1 MKILNKR
8 LLMFVAACL
17 ISVNVNAAEITDVTY
32 DMGNI
37 KVRGTAAKESDIKLV
52 ITDADSAV
60 NDING
65 ILGIKEFKS
74 EENGSFIAEVSISE
88 DLKGVNSPENI
99 ILSIKEKGTAKA
111 VKPLVYAYES
121 EINTLVSEIQTSGS
135 LKLIFDEANETD
147 TANNTEENEKRIK
160 RIMTVMGFCVE
171 QLEQLSEIGQAEM
184 LNIYDSNIDLHN
196 CSGREMVK
204 EINSMLGLG
213 FINDDNPY
221 GYSLLKA
228 EFSGVEYAN
237 ITDMERKAY
246 IDSFIYEKLYENY
259 ESFYTAY
266 RKANVL
272 YEVNTALSS
281 NLEGIMADY
290 ETDLEISANTS
301 YTQFKGFNN
310 YKKGTAID
318 IIVNDLTTSRIYS
331 SADFV
336 KILEKAVETAL
347 KNDIPSDRGP
357 GSSSGGSSGGG
368 KNTVVKT
375 DAPKVEKNQAAT
387 FSDFS
392 SNHWAYSAVMNLS
405 EKSVINGYED
415 GSFRPENSVTRA
427 EFIKMIVT
435 ATGGIEKSAQ
445 CDFSDVSENDWFYE
459 AVATGYK
466 NKLIT
471 GSDGTFRPFDT
482 ITRQEAA
489 TIIYRRLLGMNVQ
502 PEAIRDAHIFND
514 ESLIADYA
522 KNAIDA
528 LYKNGIIN
536 GVSDSEFKPLEGCT
550 RAQSAMLIYSA
561 FCK

>member
-1 MKILNKR
+1 M
-8 LLMFVAACL
+8 
-17 ISVNVNAAEITDVTY
+17 NVNAAEISTVTY
-32 DMGNI
+32 DMGKI
-37 KVRGTAAKESDIKLV
+37 KVSGTAAKESDIKLV
-52 ITDADSAV
+52 ITDAGSAV

-65 ILGIKEFKS
+65 ILAIKEFKS
-74 EENGSFIAEVSISE
+74 GENGSFIAEVSISE

-111 VKPLVYAYES
+111 VKPLVYAYRS
-121 EINTLVSEIQTSGS
+121 EINTFVSNVHTSES
-135 LKLIFDEANETD
+135 LKLIFDGAAEN
-147 TANNTEENEKRIK
+147 EENEKRIK
-160 RIMTVMGFCVE
+160 RIMTVMGFSMN
-171 QLEQLSEIGQAEM
+171 QFEQLSETAQGKM
-184 LNIYDSNIDLHN
+184 LEIYDSNIDLHS
-196 CSGREMVK
+196 CSGSEMVK
-204 EINSMLGLG
+204 EFNSMLGLG

-357 GSSSGGSSGGG
+357 GSSSGGSPGGG

-445 CDFSDVSENDWFYE
+445 CDFSDVSENNWFYE

>member
-8 LLMFVAACL
+8 LLVFAAACL
-17 ISVNVNAAEITDVTY
+17 ISMNVNAAEISTVTY
-32 DMGNI
+32 DMGKI
-37 KVRGTAAKESDIKLV
+37 KVSGTAAKESDIKLV
-52 ITDADSAV
+52 ITDAGSAV

-65 ILGIKEFKS
+65 ILAIKEFKS
-74 EENGSFIAEVSISE
+74 GENGSFIAEVSISE

-111 VKPLVYAYES
+111 VKPLVYAYKS
-121 EINTLVSEIQTSGS
+121 EINTFVSNVHTSES
-135 LKLIFDEANETD
+135 LKLIFDGAAEN
-147 TANNTEENEKRIK
+147 EENEKRIK
-160 RIMTVMGFCVE
+160 RIMTVMGFSMN
-171 QLEQLSEIGQAEM
+171 QFEQLSETAQGKM
-184 LNIYDSNIDLHN
+184 LEIYDSNIDLQS
-196 CSGREMVK
+196 CSGSEMVK
-204 EINSMLGLG
+204 EFNSMLGLG

-318 IIVNDLTTSRIYS
+318 IIVKDLTTSRIYS

>member
-8 LLMFVAACL
+8 LLVFAAACL
-17 ISVNVNAAEITDVTY
+17 ISMNVNAAEISTVTY
-32 DMGNI
+32 DMGKI
-37 KVRGTAAKESDIKLV
+37 KVSGTAAKESDIKLV
-52 ITDADSAV
+52 ITDAGSAV

-65 ILGIKEFKS
+65 ILAIKEFKS
-74 EENGSFIAEVSISE
+74 EENGFFMVDVSVSE
-88 DLKGVNSPENI
+88 SLKGVNSPENI
-99 ILSIKEKGTAKA
+99 ILSIKEKGAAKA

-160 RIMTVMGFCVE
+160 RIMTVMGFSMN
-171 QLEQLSEIGQAEM
+171 QFEQLSETAQGKM
-184 LNIYDSNIDLHN
+184 LEIYDSNIDLHS
-196 CSGREMVK
+196 CSGSEMVK
-204 EINSMLGLG
+204 EFNSMLGLG

-318 IIVNDLTTSRIYS
+318 IIVKDLTTSRIYS

-336 KILEKAVETAL
+336 KILL
-347 KNDIPSDRGP
+347 IFQ
-357 GSSSGGSSGGG
+357 
-368 KNTVVKT
+368 KT
-375 DAPKVEKNQAAT
+375 
-387 FSDFS
+387 
-392 SNHWAYSAVMNLS
+392 
-405 EKSVINGYED
+405 
-415 GSFRPENSVTRA
+415 
-427 EFIKMIVT
+427 
-435 ATGGIEKSAQ
+435 
-445 CDFSDVSENDWFYE
+445 
-459 AVATGYK
+459 
-466 NKLIT
+466 
-471 GSDGTFRPFDT
+471 
-482 ITRQEAA
+482 
-489 TIIYRRLLGMNVQ
+489 
-502 PEAIRDAHIFND
+502 
-514 ESLIADYA
+514 
-522 KNAIDA
+522 
-528 LYKNGIIN
+528 
-536 GVSDSEFKPLEGCT
+536 
-550 RAQSAMLIYSA
+550 MLIYIE
-561 FCK
+561 KK